1 MIKLAKIKE
10 TIEFVKKNLQDN
22 QSFLSEYEEM
32 ASKWEEDKKQ
42 QAEIRAAKNAENSD
56 GAALEEGAKQT
67 GKGKK
72 GKKNKK

>member
-1 MIKLAKIKE
+1 
-10 TIEFVKKNLQDN
+10 
-22 QSFLSEYEEM
+22 M